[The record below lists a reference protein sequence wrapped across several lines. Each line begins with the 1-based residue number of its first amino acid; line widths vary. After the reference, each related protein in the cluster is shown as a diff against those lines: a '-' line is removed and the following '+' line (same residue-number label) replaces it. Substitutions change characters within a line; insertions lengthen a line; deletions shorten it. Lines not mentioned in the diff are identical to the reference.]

1 MTVEADQ
8 KTIKMEAGF
17 PKSLYQR
24 YVQAAVVRSIASFVM
39 WLTAL
44 IVYFFGM
51 IHTNNLISAGV
62 AVLYLILVNPPT
74 LWILKRIKNQNLAE
88 YFSYFISL
96 LEIIGFTAIIH
107 SFGGIEAA
115 FLIPVYAAAI
125 AYVGPMEPRKTPF
138 IIAGFSSV
146 CFCLLLILEHLGT
159 IQTLKV
165 NPDYY
170 MPWPYQVAIMFV
182 EVPLLFVVAFVSSYT
197 TQLLKNNREKLRRQ
211 NEDLQLAL
219 IKASESDRLKSEFL
233 ANISHELRTPLHAII
248 GFSDLLNNHYL
259 GELNEKQKDSVKD
272 INISGK
278 HLLAII
284 NDLLD
289 ISKME
294 AGKMDLDKSKI
305 NLKMLLA
312 NSLNIF
318 GKLAQGRGNK
328 LLSDI
333 DDCPETIQADER
345 MIRQIIYNLLSNAIK
360 FTPEGGSV
368 KLSAHYLTKVNN
380 HWLTK
385 KREMLYLPS
394 FYSHERMNHKHLVKV
409 SVADTGI
416 GLKAEN
422 MKLIFKPFV
431 QVDGSKS
438 RRYQGTGL
446 GLSLTKQFVELHNGS
461 IWVDSEGEDKGCT
474 FHFVIP
480 V

>member
-1 MTVEADQ
+1 MTLKADQ
-8 KTIKMEAGF
+8 KPIEMDIDY

-24 YVQAAVVRSIASFVM
+24 YVQAAVVRSAASFIM

-44 IVYFFGM
+44 MVYFYG
-51 IHTNNLISAGV
+51 IIRTNNFVTASV

-74 LWILKRIKNQNLAE
+74 LWILKRIKNQNLAQ
-88 YFSYFISL
+88 YFAYFISF

-107 SFGGIEAA
+107 SFGGIEAT
-115 FLIPVYAAAI
+115 FLIPIYAAAI
-125 AYVGPMEPRKTPF
+125 AYVGSMEPRKTPF
-138 IIAGFSSV
+138 IIAGLSSL
-146 CFCLLLILEHLGT
+146 CFCLLIIFEHLG
-159 IQTLKV
+159 ILQTLKV

-182 EVPLLFVVAFVSSYT
+182 EVPLLFTVAFISSYT
-197 TQLLKNNREKLRRQ
+197 VQLLKNNREKLRRQ
-211 NEDLQLAL
+211 NEKLQVAL

-259 GELNEKQKDSVKD
+259 GELNEKQKDSIKD
-272 INISGK
+272 INTSGK

-289 ISKME
+289 LGKME
-294 AGKMDLDKSKI
+294 AGKMDLDISET
-305 NLKMLLA
+305 NLKIILE

-318 GKLAQGRGNK
+318 KKLAQGRGNK

-333 DDCPETIQADER
+333 DDCPETIRADER

-360 FTPEGGSV
+360 FTPEEGSI
-368 KLSAHYLTKVNN
+368 KLSAHHLIKANN

-385 KREMLYLPS
+385 KGEMVYLPS
-394 FYSHERMNHKHLVKV
+394 LYSHERMNHKHLAKV

-416 GLKAEN
+416 GLKTED

-480 V
+480 I

>member
-1 MTVEADQ
+1 MTVKADQ
-8 KTIKMEAGF
+8 KPIEMDADF

-24 YVQAAVVRSIASFVM
+24 YMQAAAVRSIASFVM

-44 IVYFFGM
+44 TAYLFGG
-51 IHTNNLISAGV
+51 IHFDNLASVSI
-62 AVLYLILVNPPT
+62 AVLYLILMNPPT
-74 LWILKRIKNQNLAE
+74 LWVLKRIKNQNFAE

-96 LEIIGFTAIIH
+96 LEIIGFTAVIH
-107 SFGGIEAA
+107 SFGGMEAA
-115 FLIPVYAAAI
+115 FLLPIYAASI
-125 AYVGPMEPRKTPF
+125 AYVGPMEPRRKPF
-138 IIAGFSSV
+138 VIASFSNI
-146 CFCLLLILEHLGT
+146 CFVLLLNLEHWGILQT
-159 IQTLKV
+159 IKV

-170 MPWPYQVAIMFV
+170 MPWKYQVAIMIAV
-182 EVPLLFVVAFVSSYT
+182 VPMLFIVAFISSFT
-197 TQLLKNNREKLRRQ
+197 VQLLKNNREKLYRQ
-211 NEDLQLAL
+211 NEELRLAL

-272 INISGK
+272 INTSGQ

-289 ISKME
+289 LGKME
-294 AGKMDLDKSKI
+294 AGKMGLDISEI
-305 NLKMLLA
+305 NLKMLLE

-318 GKLAQGRGNK
+318 RKLAQGRGNK
-328 LLSDI
+328 VLSDI
-333 DDCPETIQADER
+333 ADCPETIQADER
-345 MIRQIIYNLLSNAIK
+345 MVRQIIYNLLSNAIK
-360 FTPEGGSV
+360 FTPAGGSI
-368 KLSAHYLTKVNN
+368 KLSAHHLTRANN

-385 KREMLYLPS
+385 KGEMLYLPS
-394 FYSHERMNHKHLVKV
+394 LYGHELMNHKHLVKV

-416 GLKAEN
+416 GLKTDD

-446 GLSLTKQFVELHNGS
+446 GLSLTKQFVELHKGS
-461 IWVDSEGEDKGCT
+461 IWVDSEGENKGST

>member
-1 MTVEADQ
+1 
-8 KTIKMEAGF
+8 
-17 PKSLYQR
+17 
-24 YVQAAVVRSIASFVM
+24 M

-44 IVYFFGM
+44 TAYLFGL
-51 IHTNNLISAGV
+51 INFDNLASASV
-62 AVLYLILVNPPT
+62 AILYLILINPPA
-74 LWILKRIKNQNLAE
+74 LWVLKRIISQTIAK

-96 LEIIGFTAIIH
+96 LEIIGFTAVIH

-115 FLIPVYAAAI
+115 FLLPLYAASI
-125 AYVGPMEPRKTPF
+125 AYVGPLEPRRKPY
-138 IIAGFSSV
+138 IIAGFSNI
-146 CFCLLLILEHLGT
+146 CFLLLINLEHGGILQT
-159 IQTLKV
+159 IKV

-170 MPWPYQVAIMFV
+170 MPWKYQVAIMIAV
-182 EVPLLFVVAFVSSYT
+182 VPMLFIVAFISSYT
-197 TQLLKNNREKLRRQ
+197 VQLLKNSREQLRRQ
-211 NEDLQLAL
+211 NEELRVAL

-272 INISGK
+272 INTSGK

-289 ISKME
+289 LSKME
-294 AGKMDLDKSKI
+294 AGKMDLDISEI
-305 NLKMLLA
+305 NLKMLLE

-318 GKLAQGRGNK
+318 EKLAQGRGNK

-333 DDCPETIQADER
+333 ADCPKTIQADER
-345 MIRQIIYNLLSNAIK
+345 MVRQIIYNLLSNAIK
-360 FTPEGGSV
+360 FTPEGGSI
-368 KLSAHYLTKVNN
+368 KLSAHHLTRANN

-385 KREMLYLPS
+385 KGEMLYLPS
-394 FYSHERMNHKHLVKV
+394 LYGHELMNHKHLVKV

-416 GLKAEN
+416 GLKMDD
-422 MKLIFKPFV
+422 MKLIFKPFI

-446 GLSLTKQFVELHNGS
+446 GLSLTKQFVELHKGS
-461 IWVDSEGEDKGCT
+461 IWVDSEGEDKGST

>member
-1 MTVEADQ
+1 MTVKADQ
-8 KTIKMEAGF
+8 KPIEMDADF

-24 YVQAAVVRSIASFVM
+24 HLQSAVVRSSASFVM

-44 IVYFFGM
+44 TAYLFGL
-51 IHTNNLISAGV
+51 IHFDNLVSASI
-62 AVLYLILVNPPT
+62 AILYLILMNPPT
-74 LWILKRIKNQNLAE
+74 LGVLKRIKNQNLAE

-96 LEIIGFTAIIH
+96 LEIIGFTAVIH

-115 FLIPVYAAAI
+115 FLLPIYAASI
-125 AYVGPMEPRKTPF
+125 AYVGPLEPRKKPY
-138 IIAGFSSV
+138 IIAGFSNI
-146 CFCLLLILEHLGT
+146 FFLLLLNLEHWGILQT
-159 IQTLKV
+159 IKV

-170 MPWPYQVAIMFV
+170 MPWKYQVAIMIAV
-182 EVPLLFVVAFVSSYT
+182 VPMLFIVAFISSYT
-197 TQLLKNNREKLRRQ
+197 VQLLKNSREKLSWQ
-211 NEDLQLAL
+211 NEELRLAL

-259 GELNEKQKDSVKD
+259 GKLNEKQKDSVKD
-272 INISGK
+272 INTSGK

-289 ISKME
+289 LGKME
-294 AGKMDLDKSKI
+294 AGKMDLDISEM
-305 NLKMLLA
+305 NLKMLLE

-333 DDCPETIQADER
+333 GESPGTIHADEQ
-345 MIRQIIYNLLSNAIK
+345 MLRQIIYNLLSNAIK
-360 FTPEGGSV
+360 FTPEGGSI
-368 KLSAHYLTKVNN
+368 KLSAHHLTRANN

-385 KREMLYLPS
+385 KGEILSLPILNGYEM
-394 FYSHERMNHKHLVKV
+394 MKHKQLVKV
-409 SVADTGI
+409 SVSDNGI
-416 GLKAEN
+416 GLKKED

-461 IWVDSEGEDKGCT
+461 IWVESEGEDKGCT

-480 V
+480 I

>member
-1 MTVEADQ
+1 MVVKADQ
-8 KTIKMEAGF
+8 KPTEMDADF

-24 YVQAAVVRSIASFVM
+24 YVQAAIVRSIAGCIM
-39 WLTAL
+39 LLTAL
-44 IVYFFGM
+44 IAYFFGI
-51 IHTNNLISAGV
+51 IHTNNLVSASV
-62 AVLYLILVNPPT
+62 AILYLILVNPPT
-74 LWILKRIKNQNLAE
+74 LWVLKRIKNQNLAE

-96 LEIIGFTAIIH
+96 LEIIGFTAFIH

-115 FLIPVYAAAI
+115 FLIPIYAAAI

-138 IIAGFSSV
+138 IIAGFSSI
-146 CFCLLLILEHLGT
+146 CFCLLLILEHTGT
-159 IQTLKV
+159 LQTLKV

-182 EVPLLFVVAFVSSYT
+182 EAPLLFIVAFVSSYT
-197 TQLLKNNREKLRRQ
+197 TQLLKNNREKLHRQ
-211 NEDLQLAL
+211 NEELRVAL
-219 IKASESDRLKSEFL
+219 IRASESDRLKSEFL

-272 INISGK
+272 INTSGK
-278 HLLAII
+278 HLLSII

-289 ISKME
+289 LGKME
-294 AGKMDLDKSKI
+294 AGKMDSDISEI
-305 NLKMLLA
+305 NLKMLLE

-345 MIRQIIYNLLSNAIK
+345 MLRQIIYNLLSNAIK
-360 FTPEGGSV
+360 FTPEGGSI
-368 KLSAHYLTKVNN
+368 KLSAHHLTRANN
-380 HWLTK
+380 YWLTK
-385 KREMLYLPS
+385 KGEMLYLPS
-394 FYSHERMNHKHLVKV
+394 LYSHERMNHKHLVKV
-409 SVADTGI
+409 SIADTGI
-416 GLKAEN
+416 GLKTED

-446 GLSLTKQFVELHNGS
+446 GLSLTEQFVKLHNGS
-461 IWVDSEGEDKGCT
+461 IWVESEGEDKGCT

>member
-1 MTVEADQ
+1 MTLKADQ
-8 KTIKMEAGF
+8 KAIEMDADF

-24 YVQAAVVRSIASFVM
+24 YVQAAVVRSAASFIM

-44 IVYFFGM
+44 MVYFYG
-51 IHTNNLISAGV
+51 IIQTNNLISASV

-74 LWILKRIKNQNLAE
+74 LWVLKRIKNQNLAQ
-88 YFSYFISL
+88 YFAYFISL

-107 SFGGIEAA
+107 SFGGIEAT
-115 FLIPVYAAAI
+115 FLIPIYAAAI
-125 AYVGPMEPRKTPF
+125 AYVGSMEPRKTPF
-138 IIAGFSSV
+138 IIAGLSSI
-146 CFCLLLILEHLGT
+146 CFCLLIIFEHLG
-159 IQTLKV
+159 ILQTLKV

-170 MPWPYQVAIMFV
+170 MPWSYQVAIMFV
-182 EVPLLFVVAFVSSYT
+182 EVPLLFTVAFISSYT
-197 TQLLKNNREKLRRQ
+197 VQLLKNNREKLHRQ
-211 NEDLQLAL
+211 NEELQVAL

-272 INISGK
+272 INTSGK
-278 HLLAII
+278 HLLSII

-289 ISKME
+289 LGKME
-294 AGKMDLDKSKI
+294 AGKMDLDISET
-305 NLKMLLA
+305 NLKMLLE

-318 GKLAQGRGNK
+318 GKLAQENGTN

-333 DDCPETIQADER
+333 DDCPERIPADER
-345 MIRQIIYNLLSNAIK
+345 MIRQILYNLLSNAIK
-360 FTPEGGSV
+360 FTPEGGSI
-368 KLSAHYLTKVNN
+368 KLSAHHLTRSNSQ
-380 HWLTK
+380 WLTK
-385 KREMLYLPS
+385 KGEILSLPILNGYEM
-394 FYSHERMNHKHLVKV
+394 MKHKKLVKV
-409 SVADTGI
+409 SVSDDGI
-416 GLKAEN
+416 GLKKED

-446 GLSLTKQFVELHNGS
+446 GLSLTKQFVELHKGS
-461 IWVDSEGEDKGCT
+461 IWVESAGEDKGCT

-480 V
+480 I

>member
-1 MTVEADQ
+1 MIVKADQ
-8 KTIKMEAGF
+8 KLIEVGADF
-17 PKSLYQR
+17 LKSLYQR
-24 YVQAAVVRSIASFVM
+24 QRQSAVVRSSASFVM

-44 IVYFFGM
+44 TAYLFGL
-51 IHTNNLISAGV
+51 INFDNLASASV
-62 AVLYLILVNPPT
+62 AILYLILINPPA
-74 LWILKRIKNQNLAE
+74 LWVLKRIISQTIAK

-96 LEIIGFTAIIH
+96 LEIIGFTAVIH

-115 FLIPVYAAAI
+115 FLLPLYAASI
-125 AYVGPMEPRKTPF
+125 AYVGPLEPRRKPY
-138 IIAGFSSV
+138 IIAGFSNI
-146 CFCLLLILEHLGT
+146 CFLLLINLEHGGILQT
-159 IQTLKV
+159 IKV

-170 MPWPYQVAIMFV
+170 MPWKYQVAIMIAV
-182 EVPLLFVVAFVSSYT
+182 VPMLFIVAFISSYT
-197 TQLLKNNREKLRRQ
+197 VQLLKNSREQLRRQ
-211 NEDLQLAL
+211 NEELRVAL

-272 INISGK
+272 INTSGK

-289 ISKME
+289 LSKME
-294 AGKMDLDKSKI
+294 AGKMDLDISEI
-305 NLKMLLA
+305 NLKMLLE

-318 GKLAQGRGNK
+318 EKLAQGRGNK

-333 DDCPETIQADER
+333 ADCPKTIQADER
-345 MIRQIIYNLLSNAIK
+345 MVRQIIYNLLSNAIK
-360 FTPEGGSV
+360 FTPEGGSI
-368 KLSAHYLTKVNN
+368 KLSAHHLTRANN

-385 KREMLYLPS
+385 KGEMLYLPS
-394 FYSHERMNHKHLVKV
+394 LYGHELMNHKHLVKV

-416 GLKAEN
+416 GLKMDD
-422 MKLIFKPFV
+422 MKLIFKPFI

-446 GLSLTKQFVELHNGS
+446 GLSLTKQFVELHKGS
-461 IWVDSEGEDKGCT
+461 IWVDSEGEDKGST

>member
-1 MTVEADQ
+1 MIVKADQ
-8 KTIKMEAGF
+8 KLIEMGADF
-17 PKSLYQR
+17 LKSLYQR
-24 YVQAAVVRSIASFVM
+24 QQQSAVVRSSASFAM

-44 IVYFFGM
+44 TAYLFGL
-51 IHTNNLISAGV
+51 INFDNLASASV
-62 AVLYLILVNPPT
+62 AILFLILINPPA
-74 LWILKRIKNQNLAE
+74 LWVLKRVISQTIAE

-96 LEIIGFTAIIH
+96 LEIIGFTAVIH
-107 SFGGIEAA
+107 SFGGMEAA
-115 FLIPVYAAAI
+115 FLLPLYAASI
-125 AYVGPMEPRKTPF
+125 AYVGPLEPRRKPY
-138 IIAGFSSV
+138 IIAGFSNI
-146 CFCLLLILEHLGT
+146 CFLLLINLEHGGILQT
-159 IQTLKV
+159 IKV

-170 MPWPYQVAIMFV
+170 MPWKYQVAIMIAV
-182 EVPLLFVVAFVSSYT
+182 VPMLFIVAFISSYT
-197 TQLLKNNREKLRRQ
+197 VQLLKNSREQLRRQ
-211 NEDLQLAL
+211 NEELRVAL

-272 INISGK
+272 INTSGK

-289 ISKME
+289 LSKME
-294 AGKMDLDKSKI
+294 AGKMDLDISEI
-305 NLKMLLA
+305 NLKMLLE

-318 GKLAQGRGNK
+318 EKLAQGRGNK

-333 DDCPETIQADER
+333 ADCPKTIQADER
-345 MIRQIIYNLLSNAIK
+345 MVRQIIYNLLSNAIK
-360 FTPEGGSV
+360 FTPEGGTI
-368 KLSAHYLTKVNN
+368 KLSAHHLTRANN

-385 KREMLYLPS
+385 KGEMLYLPS
-394 FYSHERMNHKHLVKV
+394 LYGHELMNHKHLVKF

-416 GLKAEN
+416 GLKTDD
-422 MKLIFKPFV
+422 MKLIFKPFI

-446 GLSLTKQFVELHNGS
+446 GLSLTKQFVELHKGS
-461 IWVDSEGEDKGCT
+461 IWVDSEGEDKGST

>member
-1 MTVEADQ
+1 MTVKANQNPIEMNAD
-8 KTIKMEAGF
+8 F

-24 YVQAAVVRSIASFVM
+24 HVQAAVIRSIASFVM

-44 IVYFFGM
+44 TAYLFGL
-51 IHTNNLISAGV
+51 IHFDNLASASI
-62 AVLYLILVNPPT
+62 AVLYLILMNPPT
-74 LWILKRIKNQNLAE
+74 LWVLKRIIDQTIAE

-96 LEIIGFTAIIH
+96 VEIIGLTAIIH

-115 FLIPVYAAAI
+115 FLLPLYAASM
-125 AYVGPMEPRKTPF
+125 AYVVPMEHRKKPY
-138 IIAGFSSV
+138 IIAGFSNV
-146 CFCLLLILEHLGT
+146 CFVLLLNLEHWGILQT
-159 IQTLKV
+159 IKV

-170 MPWPYQVAIMFV
+170 MLWKYQVAIMIAV
-182 EVPLLFVVAFVSSYT
+182 VPMLFIVAFVFSYT
-197 TQLLKNNREKLRRQ
+197 TQLLKNNREKLHRQ
-211 NEDLQLAL
+211 NEELRLAL

-272 INISGK
+272 INTSGK
-278 HLLAII
+278 HLLSII

-289 ISKME
+289 LGKME
-294 AGKMDLDKSKI
+294 AGKMDLDISET
-305 NLKMLLA
+305 NLKMLLE

-345 MIRQIIYNLLSNAIK
+345 MVRQIIYNLLSNAIK
-360 FTPEGGSV
+360 FTPEGGSI
-368 KLSAHYLTKVNN
+368 KLSAHHLTKANN

-385 KREMLYLPS
+385 KGEVLYLPS
-394 FYSHERMNHKHLVKV
+394 LYGHERMNHKHLVKV

-416 GLKAEN
+416 GLKKEDIE
-422 MKLIFKPFV
+422 LIFKPFV

-461 IWVDSEGEDKGCT
+461 IWVDSEGEDKGCN

>member
-1 MTVEADQ
+1 MTVKADQ
-8 KTIKMEAGF
+8 KPIEMDADF

-24 YVQAAVVRSIASFVM
+24 HLQSAVVRSSASFVM

-44 IVYFFGM
+44 TAYLFGG
-51 IHTNNLISAGV
+51 IHFDNLASASI
-62 AVLYLILVNPPT
+62 AILYLILMNPPT
-74 LWILKRIKNQNLAE
+74 LWVLKRIKNQNFAE

-96 LEIIGFTAIIH
+96 LEIIGFTAVIH

-115 FLIPVYAAAI
+115 FLMLIYAASI
-125 AYVGPMEPRKTPF
+125 AYVGPMEPRRKPF
-138 IIAGFSSV
+138 IIAGFSNI
-146 CFCLLLILEHLGT
+146 CFLLLLNLEHWGILQT
-159 IQTLKV
+159 IKV

-170 MPWPYQVAIMFV
+170 MPWKYQVAIMIAV
-182 EVPLLFVVAFVSSYT
+182 VPMLFIVAFISSYT
-197 TQLLKNNREKLRRQ
+197 VQLLKNNREKLSRQ
-211 NEDLQLAL
+211 NEELRLAL

-272 INISGK
+272 INTSGK

-289 ISKME
+289 LGKME
-294 AGKMDLDKSKI
+294 AGKMNLDISET
-305 NLKMLLA
+305 NLKMLLE

-318 GKLAQGRGNK
+318 GKLAQKSGTK

-345 MIRQIIYNLLSNAIK
+345 MVKQIIYNLLSNALK
-360 FTPEGGSV
+360 FTPEGGSI
-368 KLSAHYLTKVNN
+368 KLSARHLTRSNSQ
-380 HWLTK
+380 WLTK
-385 KREMLYLPS
+385 KGEILSLPILNGYEM
-394 FYSHERMNHKHLVKV
+394 MKHKQLVKV
-409 SVADTGI
+409 SVSDNGI
-416 GLKAEN
+416 GLKKED

-461 IWVDSEGEDKGCT
+461 IWADSEGEDKGCT

-480 V
+480 I